1 MMKKVFTFFIL
12 ATIAGSTMAQSVKDI
27 DKFIVLGRWAE
38 ADAAVKAFMAN
49 PKTSAKP
56 EGWYYRG
63 AVDFT
68 LSNDSALSVSQQL
81 AKKTSSFDAYKK
93 YQMMDD
99 KAPNLA
105 EEKYRPYLL
114 LYAGFYDLGAATF
127 NKKDFNNSF
136 KSFSKALETEEY
148 IVSKGYSYEEIK
160 FAAFDTAL
168 ILNTAIAASQAKD
181 SISAIKLYSRFL
193 DNSIGG
199 EESMPV
205 YEIVIDHYVKSKD
218 AENANKYIKIAER
231 VFPKNL
237 DLWNE
242 YEVKLIGKE
251 NKEALYAQ
259 YDKLLALDPNNF
271 NIAYNYAVDLYNS
284 LYAAGETRP
293 ADPAATKTKLTSLLK
308 AAIISDKGIEATM
321 LMTNHLFNIT
331 AEYSV
336 DETSEKVPAKK
347 IERKKKTIEAANAV
361 IPYAEKVM
369 TYLNAIAQ
377 PTSRQNADKKNVL
390 GYLMDVYSLKGDN
403 KKADEYDKLRRD
415 VKIQ

>member
-12 ATIAGSTMAQSVKDI
+12 ATIAGTTMAQSVKDI
-27 DKFIVLGRWAE
+27 DKFLVLGRWSE

-56 EGWYYRG
+56 EGWYYKG
-63 AVDFT
+63 TVDFN
-68 LSNDSALSVSQQL
+68 LSNDSALSISQNL
-81 AKKTSSFDAYKK
+81 AMKTSSFDAYKK
-93 YQMMDD
+93 YQMLDA
-99 KAPNLA
+99 KAPNLV

-114 LYAGFYDLGAATF
+114 LYAGFYDLGAAQF
-127 NKKDFNNSF
+127 NQKDFTNSY
-136 KSFSKALETEEY
+136 KAFSKALETEEY
-148 IVSKGYSYEEIK
+148 ILSKGYTYEEIK

-168 ILNTAIAASQAKD
+168 ILNTAIAASQSKD
-181 SISAIKLYSRFL
+181 TLNTIRLYSKFL

-199 EESMPV
+199 DESMPV
-205 YEIVIDHYVKSKD
+205 YEIVIDHYIKIKD
-218 AENANKYIKIAER
+218 ADNANKYIQIAER
-231 VFPKNL
+231 VFPKNM

-259 YDKLLALDPNNF
+259 YDKLLAKDPNNF
-271 NIAYNYAVDLYNS
+271 NTAYNYSVELYNS
-284 LYAAGETRP
+284 LYASGETRP
-293 ADPAATKTKLTSLLK
+293 ADPIATKAKLTSLLQ
-308 AAIISDKGIEATM
+308 AAMTSDKGIDATM
-321 LMTNHLFNIT
+321 LMTNHLFNIA

-336 DETSEKVPAKK
+336 DETNEKVPAKK
-347 IERKKKTIEAANAV
+347 LERKKKTIEAANAV

-369 TYLNAIAQ
+369 AYLNAIAQ

>member
-1 MMKKVFTFFIL
+1 MIKKVFTFFIL
-12 ATIAGSTMAQSVKDI
+12 AIVAGTSVAQSVKDI
-27 DKFIVLGRWAE
+27 DKFIVLGRWAD

-63 AVDFT
+63 AVDFS
-68 LSNDSALSVSQQL
+68 LSNDSTLSVPQKL
-81 AKKTSSFDAYKK
+81 ALKTSSFDAYKK
-93 YQMMDD
+93 YQMMDE
-99 KAPNLA
+99 KAPSLA

-127 NKKDFNNSF
+127 NQKDFSNSY
-136 KSFSKALETEEY
+136 KAFSKALETEEY
-148 IVSKGYSYEEIK
+148 ILSKGYSYEEIK

-181 SISAIKLYSRFL
+181 TVNQIRLYTRFL
-193 DNSIGG
+193 DNGIGG

-205 YEIVIDHYVKSKD
+205 YEIAIDHYVKNKD
-218 AENANKYIKIAER
+218 EVNANKYIKIAER
-231 VFPKNL
+231 VFPKNK

-242 YEVKLIGKE
+242 YEVKLIGKD

-259 YDKLLALDPNNF
+259 YDKILANDPTNF
-271 NIAYNYAVDLYNS
+271 NTAYNYAVDLYNS

-293 ADPAATKTKLTSLLK
+293 ADPNATKAKLTSLLK
-308 AAIISDKGIEATM
+308 AAITSDKGIDAAM
-321 LMTNHLFNIT
+321 LMTNHLFNVT
-331 AEYSV
+331 AELSV
-336 DETSEKVPAKK
+336 EETNEKVPAKK
-347 IERKKKTIEAANAV
+347 VEKKKKTIEAANAV

-369 TYLNAIAQ
+369 EYLNGIAT

-403 KKADEYDKLRRD
+403 KKADEYDKLRTA